1 MTEESGAPEPE
12 FGGEAVENLA
22 DEGLPPV
29 VIGAQYIKDLSFEN
43 PLGPEALAS
52 LTEAPNVAIEVNTN
66 VRHLGENTFEVVLLL
81 RGEATADEKTVF
93 IIELTYGGIVSIN
106 NVPEESVQPVL
117 AIDAPRHL
125 FPFARA
131 IIANVTRDGGFPPVM
146 INPIDFAALFLQQH
160 GDAVEEV
167 GAD

>member
-1 MTEESGAPEPE
+1 MSEEPAAPEAE
-12 FGGEAVENLA
+12 NGGEAVENEVNA
-22 DEGLPPV
+22 ELPPV

-43 PLGPEALAS
+43 PMGPEALAS
-52 LTEAPNVAIEVNTN
+52 ISDSPNVAIEVNTN
-66 VRHLGENTFEVVLLL
+66 VRHLGQNTYEVMLLL

-93 IIELTYGGIVSIN
+93 IVELTYGGLVSIN
-106 NVPEESVQPVL
+106 NVPEESIQPVL

-146 INPIDFAALFLQQH
+146 INPIDFATLFLQQH

-167 GAD
+167 E

>member
-1 MTEESGAPEPE
+1 MSEEPE
-12 FGGEAVENLA
+12 ASEAESGGEAVENETNA
-22 DEGLPPV
+22 GLPPV

-43 PLGPEALAS
+43 PLGPEALATIS
-52 LTEAPNVAIEVNTN
+52 DAPNVAIEVNTN
-66 VRHLGENTFEVVLLL
+66 VRHLGQNTYEVILLL
-81 RGEATADEKTVF
+81 RGEATAEEKTVF
-93 IIELTYGGIVSIN
+93 IIELTYGGLVSIN
-106 NVPEESVQPVL
+106 NVPEESIQPVL

-167 GAD
+167 E